1 MVNTLRSVIDA
12 ARIDAFLT
20 EDRAVE
26 RNRSRHFLTISI
38 DPSPAL
44 FLKQRFKDFPSPRAN
59 IEPKGREREKKKEKL
74 QNYSRRQTI
83 ETQSSIL
90 EINNGSKRSIF
101 FYRTT
106 FIEHV

>member
-20 EDRAVE
+20 EDRAAE
-26 RNRSRHFLTISI
+26 RNRSRHFLRISI

-44 FLKQRFKDFPSPRAN
+44 FLNNVSKISLPL
-59 IEPKGREREKKKEKL
+59 EPISNQKGEREKKKEKL

>member
-1 MVNTLRSVIDA
+1 MPPESM
-12 ARIDAFLT
+12 
-20 EDRAVE
+20 
-26 RNRSRHFLTISI
+26 
-38 DPSPAL
+38 L
-44 FLKQRFKDFPSPRAN
+44 FLPRIELQKEIGHDTFSEFQSIHPLRFFLNNVSKISLPL
-59 IEPKGREREKKKEKL
+59 EPISNQKVEREKKKEKL

>member
-20 EDRAVE
+20 EDRAAE

-59 IEPKGREREKKKEKL
+59 IEPKRERERKKRK
-74 QNYSRRQTI
+74 NYKTTR
-83 ETQSSIL
+83 EDKQSKCNRAS
-90 EINNGSKRSIF
+90 SK
-101 FYRTT
+101 
-106 FIEHV
+106 

>member
-20 EDRAVE
+20 EDRAAE

-59 IEPKGREREKKKEKL
+59 IEPKGREKEREKRK
-74 QNYSRRQTI
+74 NYKTTREDKQ
-83 ETQSSIL
+83 
-90 EINNGSKRSIF
+90 SKRNRASSK
-101 FYRTT
+101 
-106 FIEHV
+106 

>member
-20 EDRAVE
+20 ASTEDRAAE
-26 RNRSRHFLTISI
+26 RNRSRHFLRISI

-59 IEPKGREREKKKEKL
+59 IEPKGREREKKRK
-74 QNYSRRQTI
+74 NYKTTREDKQ
-83 ETQSSIL
+83 
-90 EINNGSKRSIF
+90 SKRNRASSK
-101 FYRTT
+101 
-106 FIEHV
+106 

>member
-20 EDRAVE
+20 EDRAAE

-59 IEPKGREREKKKEKL
+59 IEPKGRERERKKRK
-74 QNYSRRQTI
+74 NYKTTREDKQ
-83 ETQSSIL
+83 
-90 EINNGSKRSIF
+90 SKRNRASSK
-101 FYRTT
+101 
-106 FIEHV
+106 

>member
-20 EDRAVE
+20 ASTEDRAAE
-26 RNRSRHFLTISI
+26 RNRSRHFLRISI

-59 IEPKGREREKKKEKL
+59 IEPKGREREKKGKITKLLEK
-74 QNYSRRQTI
+74 T
-83 ETQSSIL
+83 
-90 EINNGSKRSIF
+90 NNRNA
-101 FYRTT
+101 
-106 FIEHV
+106 IEHPRNK

>member
-20 EDRAVE
+20 ASTEDRAAE

-44 FLKQRFKDFPSPRAN
+44 FLNNVSKISLPL
-59 IEPKGREREKKKEKL
+59 EPISNQKGERERKKRK
-74 QNYSRRQTI
+74 NYKTTREDKQ
-83 ETQSSIL
+83 
-90 EINNGSKRSIF
+90 SKRNRASSK
-101 FYRTT
+101 
-106 FIEHV
+106 

>member
-20 EDRAVE
+20 EDRAAE

-44 FLKQRFKDFPSPRAN
+44 FLNNVSKISLPL
-59 IEPKGREREKKKEKL
+59 EPISNQKVEREKKKEKL

>member
-20 EDRAVE
+20 EDRAAE

-59 IEPKGREREKKKEKL
+59 IELKGREREKKGKITKLLEK
-74 QNYSRRQTI
+74 T
-83 ETQSSIL
+83 
-90 EINNGSKRSIF
+90 NNRNA
-101 FYRTT
+101 
-106 FIEHV
+106 IEHPRNK

>member
-20 EDRAVE
+20 ASTEDRAAE

-59 IEPKGREREKKKEKL
+59 IEPKGREREKKGKITKLLEK
-74 QNYSRRQTI
+74 T
-83 ETQSSIL
+83 
-90 EINNGSKRSIF
+90 NNRNA
-101 FYRTT
+101 
-106 FIEHV
+106 IEHPRNK

>member
-1 MVNTLRSVIDA
+1 MPPESM
-12 ARIDAFLT
+12 
-20 EDRAVE
+20 
-26 RNRSRHFLTISI
+26 
-38 DPSPAL
+38 L
-44 FLKQRFKDFPSPRAN
+44 FLPLPPRIELQKEIGHDTFSEFQSIHPLRFFLNNVSKISLPL
-59 IEPKGREREKKKEKL
+59 EPISNQKVEREKKKEKL

>member
-20 EDRAVE
+20 EDRAAE

-59 IEPKGREREKKKEKL
+59 IEPKGREREKKRK
-74 QNYSRRQTI
+74 NYKTTREDKQ
-83 ETQSSIL
+83 
-90 EINNGSKRSIF
+90 SKRNRASSK
-101 FYRTT
+101 
-106 FIEHV
+106 

>member
-20 EDRAVE
+20 ASTEDRAAE

-44 FLKQRFKDFPSPRAN
+44 FLNNVSKISLPL
-59 IEPKGREREKKKEKL
+59 EPISNQKGEREREKKGKITKLLEK
-74 QNYSRRQTI
+74 T
-83 ETQSSIL
+83 
-90 EINNGSKRSIF
+90 NNRNA
-101 FYRTT
+101 
-106 FIEHV
+106 IEHPRNK

>member
-20 EDRAVE
+20 EDRAAE
-26 RNRSRHFLTISI
+26 RNRSRHFLRISI

-59 IEPKGREREKKKEKL
+59 IEPKGREREKKEKL